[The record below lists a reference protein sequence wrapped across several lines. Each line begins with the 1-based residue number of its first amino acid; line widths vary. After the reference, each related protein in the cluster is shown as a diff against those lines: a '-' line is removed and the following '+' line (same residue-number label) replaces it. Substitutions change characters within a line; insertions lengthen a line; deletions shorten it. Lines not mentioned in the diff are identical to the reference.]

1 MSIAK
6 LTIYAGFPDIFLG
19 NCELEGICGEGKIEI
34 FHFPDISACFFLT
47 LALFHSGA
55 FLILCRV
62 ESDAK

>member
-6 LTIYAGFPDIFLG
+6 LTIYAGFPDI
-19 NCELEGICGEGKIEI
+19 
-34 FHFPDISACFFLT
+34 SACFFLT
-47 LALFHSGA
+47 LSLFHSGV